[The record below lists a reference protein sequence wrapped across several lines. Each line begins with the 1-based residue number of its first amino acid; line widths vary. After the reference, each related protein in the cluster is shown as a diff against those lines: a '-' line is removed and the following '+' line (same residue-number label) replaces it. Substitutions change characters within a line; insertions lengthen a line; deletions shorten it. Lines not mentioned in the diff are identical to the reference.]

1 MKTKILILCMLIFST
16 EVILAQGK
24 ENDNWYFGYY
34 AGVNFAGS
42 TPVALTDSQMFAHEA
57 TGTASDGSGKLLF
70 YTNGADVYNREHQ
83 LMLNGAGLKG
93 HDSAE
98 QLVIV
103 RSPKNRNLYYI
114 FDAGMK
120 DLPGFYAAYSV
131 VDMTLGNIGTDGKP
145 LGKVVTRNIPILDP
159 DGNKIKT
166 EAITA
171 VMHADSRTF
180 WILIPSGDNLLS
192 YRLLGTGFNP
202 VPVVSSLGLSNPLT
216 DDDYFGIKGSPK
228 VNTNAG
234 FSNYLSLNLF
244 SSLNGYMNKVFSFD
258 SLTGKITNHF
268 SLLVNTSTSYSSEFN
283 GNGKYCIWEI
293 RRCML

>member
-1 MKTKILILCMLIFST
+1 MLIFST